1 MVCSYDR
8 RMATQT
14 SDRTIRLSIAGMHC
28 AGCAASARAKLTAV
42 AGVDRA
48 DVDFATGVAMI
59 TPIAGESPSEATLHA
74 AIRRAGFEPAILA
87 RTAPEKA
94 GDGFAALIELRASA
108 QARLARQL
116 RIWSRSTYV
125 AGGLWI
131 VLETL
136 HWTAG
141 HHAHASGWVG
151 WAMFVGA
158 TISLLVAGRGF
169 YSSAWTALRLKST
182 NMDTL
187 VVVGVSAAYS
197 LSAFT
202 FFAQRFG
209 DAMHD
214 APLYFAEA
222 SALLAIISL
231 GHWIESRAANRANS
245 AIQELLQLQPQTVE
259 RLADDSTTSL
269 VALSDIAIG
278 DRVAVRPGARIPTDG
293 ILTAGQA
300 SIDESSLTGEPLAVV
315 RTVGE
320 RVSAGTIPLDG
331 ALVVRV
337 TATGNDSAVGRIAQI
352 VYRAQI
358 SQAPIQRLADRVCQ
372 VFVPAVL
379 IIALAT
385 FVGWWWNASLSVATL
400 TAVTVLV
407 ISCPCALG
415 IATPL
420 ALVVGTGAASRRGI
434 LVRDA
439 AILQSVASLRTVA
452 FDKTG
457 TITKGRPVLE
467 RIERIDNKSSEADVL
482 ALAAAA
488 ELQSEHP
495 LGRAVV
501 AAATAAGV
509 RIPEATD
516 FSAQAG
522 IGVQVMC
529 DGKRVRVRRDEVASA
544 RLEVDDVLIAR
555 LHMVDEVR
563 AESREAIGQLRAQG
577 CAVALIT
584 GDRAP
589 AALKIAHDVGIAPSE
604 VFSEQTPESKV
615 AVINRLHAQ
624 SVMMVGDGINDAAAL
639 ATAAVGVAM
648 GSATALATE
657 SADVMLL
664 RDDPRDVAVL
674 VDIAR
679 KTFAVVRQNLFLAFA
694 YNALAIPLAVSGVLG
709 AKGPLIAAAAMGLS
723 DLSVVGNTLWLRRR
737 LSREGHQ
744 SLGAGHASDSSGTH
758 HASTR

>member
-1 MVCSYDR
+1 
-8 RMATQT
+8 MATHAA
-14 SDRTIRLSIAGMHC
+14 DRTIRLSIMGMHC
-28 AGCAASARAKLTAV
+28 AGCAASARARLTAV

-48 DVDFATGVAMI
+48 DVDFATGVAMV
-59 TPIAGESPSEATLHA
+59 TPSAGANPDESALHA
-74 AIRRAGFEPAILA
+74 AIRRAGFEPAIVPRA
-87 RTAPEKA
+87 SAVHER
-94 GDGFAALIELRASA
+94 DGFAALLDLRTSA
-108 QARLARQL
+108 QQRLQRQL
-116 RIWSRSTYV
+116 RLWSRSALV
-125 AGGLWI
+125 AGGIWI

-151 WAMFVGA
+151 WVMFVGA
-158 TISLLVAGRGF
+158 TISLLVAGGGF
-169 YSSAWTALRLKST
+169 YSSAWKALRLGST

-187 VVVGVSAAYS
+187 VALGVSAS
-197 LSAFT
+197 FVLSAVT
-202 FFAQRFG
+202 FCAQRFG

-259 RLADDSTTSL
+259 RLADDSTASI
-269 VALSDIAIG
+269 VALSEIAIG

-300 SIDESSLTGEPLAVV
+300 SIDESSLTGEPLAIV
-315 RTVGE
+315 RTVGD
-320 RVSAGTIPLDG
+320 RVSAGTISLDG

-358 SQAPIQRLADRVCQ
+358 SQAPIQRLADRICQ
-372 VFVPAVL
+372 IFVPAVL
-379 IIALAT
+379 LIALAT
-385 FVGWWWNASLSVATL
+385 FFGWWWYASLSVATL

-439 AILQSVASLRTVA
+439 AILQSAATLRTVA

-457 TITKGRPVLE
+457 TITRGRPVLE
-467 RIERIDNKSSEADVL
+467 RIERIDRSRSESDVL

-488 ELQSEHP
+488 ESQSEHP
-495 LGRAVV
+495 LGHAVI
-501 AAATAAGV
+501 AAAVAAGV
-509 RIPEATD
+509 RVPEATE

-522 IGVQVMC
+522 VGVQVMC
-529 DGKRVRVRRDEVASA
+529 SGRRIRVRRDEVASA

-555 LHMVDEVR
+555 LHIVDEVR
-563 AESREAIGQLRAQG
+563 AESREAIRQLRAQG

-584 GDRAP
+584 GDRTP
-589 AALKIAHDVGIAPSE
+589 AALKIARDVGLAESD

-615 AVINRLHAQ
+615 AVINGLHAK

-639 ATAAVGVAM
+639 ATAAVGAAM
-648 GSATALATE
+648 GSATALAAE

-674 VDIAR
+674 IDIAR

-694 YNALAIPLAVSGVLG
+694 YNALAIPLAISGVLG
-709 AKGPLIAAAAMGLS
+709 ANGPLIAAAAMGLS
-723 DLSVVGNTLWLRRR
+723 DLSVVGNTLLLRQR
-737 LSREGHQ
+737 LGRGNPTGRGVGRVSE
-744 SLGAGHASDSSGTH
+744 SSGTH